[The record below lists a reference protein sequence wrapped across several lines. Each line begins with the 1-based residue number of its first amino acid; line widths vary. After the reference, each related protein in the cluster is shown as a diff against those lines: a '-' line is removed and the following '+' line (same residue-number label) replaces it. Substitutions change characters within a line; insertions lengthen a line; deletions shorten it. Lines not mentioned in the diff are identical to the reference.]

1 MLFSFIK
8 IPFEAKYINRKV
20 QFSVM
25 ADKVTRL
32 TVDVVVSDGTKV
44 VLIQRK
50 NEPFQGAWALP
61 GGFVDYGETVEQAAL
76 REVKE
81 ETGLDVELE
90 GLLGVYSGPDRDP
103 RGHTVSV
110 VFFAKKKKG
119 KLKAGSDASDVME
132 GLIAKVDK
140 LQLAFDHA
148 IIIED
153 YKIIMMDIQ
162 GVGNGQG

>member
-1 MLFSFIK
+1 M
-8 IPFEAKYINRKV
+8 EEKV
-20 QFSVM
+20 P
-25 ADKVTRL
+25 RL
-32 TVDVVVSDGTKV
+32 TVDVVISDCEKV

-50 NEPFQGAWALP
+50 NDPFQGAWALP
-61 GGFVDYGETVEQAAL
+61 GGFVDYGETVEQAAV

-81 ETGLDVELE
+81 ETGLEVELE
-90 GLLGVYSGPDRDP
+90 GLLGVYSDPDRDP

-119 KLKAGSDASDVME
+119 KLKAGDDAADVME
-132 GLIAKVDK
+132 GLLSKIDG

-153 YKIIMMDIQ
+153 YKIIRMDMAEAE
-162 GVGNGQG
+162 GNA

>member
-1 MLFSFIK
+1 MTEQKSPK
-8 IPFEAKYINRKV
+8 
-20 QFSVM
+20 
-25 ADKVTRL
+25 L
-32 TVDVVVSDGTKV
+32 TVDVVISDGEKV

-50 NEPFQGAWALP
+50 NDPFQDAWALP
-61 GGFVDYGETVEQAAL
+61 GGFVDYGETVEQAAV

-90 GLLGVYSGPDRDP
+90 GLLGVYSDPDRDP

-119 KLKAGSDASDVME
+119 TLKAGDDAAEVME
-132 GLIAKVDK
+132 GLLSKVDK

-148 IIIED
+148 VIIED
-153 YKIIMMDIQ
+153 YKIIRMDMQ
-162 GVGNGQG
+162 EANV

>member
-1 MLFSFIK
+1 
-8 IPFEAKYINRKV
+8 
-20 QFSVM
+20 M

-81 ETGLDVELE
+81 ETGLDV
-90 GLLGVYSGPDRDP
+90 GL
-103 RGHTVSV
+103 VSASKSLNANLVQPAHVHLDHIKDDHKHINLMYFAV
-110 VFFAKKKKG
+110 VKG
-119 KLKAGSDASDVME
+119 G
-132 GLIAKVDK
+132 
-140 LQLAFDHA
+140 
-148 IIIED
+148 
-153 YKIIMMDIQ
+153 
-162 GVGNGQG
+162 